1 MRRAGVADFAAWL
14 KEYAGRRP
22 GMQQKVA
29 RTFAQ
34 QPPVIP
40 HAVANFDDINLEE
53 NLCLDC
59 HGPAKYKEKKSP
71 KIGDSH
77 FRDRDGNKLT
87 DVSALRHN
95 CTQWHPMP
103 RAADRRAAAGRKHLG
118 NLKTAAKGKA
128 KPLPGKPKTST
139 SSIRC
144 AGRCGRPALS
154 ATIAFR

>member
-1 MRRAGVADFAAWL
+1 MKQTILTLALLLGAASAWAADAPVVSMRGADVAAEDPAPDV
-14 KEYAGRRP
+14 KEYAGKRP

-53 NLCLDC
+53 NQCLDC

-95 CTQWHPMP
+95 CTQCHVPQTDAP
-103 RAADRRAAAGRKHLG
+103 PLVENTFVG

-128 KPLPGKPKTST
+128 KP
-139 SSIRC
+139 
-144 AGRCGRPALS
+144 
-154 ATIAFR
+154 